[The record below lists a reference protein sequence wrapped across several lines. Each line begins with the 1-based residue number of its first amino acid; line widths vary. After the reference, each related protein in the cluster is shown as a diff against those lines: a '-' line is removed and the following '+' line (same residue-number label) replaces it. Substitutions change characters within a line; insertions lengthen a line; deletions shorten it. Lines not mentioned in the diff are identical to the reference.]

1 MAYMIYL
8 IIVTQRIIPK
18 LWDPYVI
25 LDISR
30 SATEKAIKKQY
41 RKMSLIHHPDKANPV
56 GNQTLEDINS
66 LYVEITK
73 AYKALTDEEIR
84 NNYLQFGHPDG
95 KQSFSIGIAL
105 PKLMVEEGMGTYVL
119 LVYGVLLGVLLPYV
133 VGSWWYGTQRVT
145 KEKILI
151 VSAGKLFQQYK
162 DDLSQGGVL
171 SAISTGVE
179 YEQVLKG
186 DKADQGLGRIEKA
199 VMVENDISGPTKKDL
214 GKFNTLEGVQRK
226 TNALLWAYLTRTK
239 LADQVLDEE
248 KYEVAPIAL
257 TLNDA
262 FISICLAYGNLSPL
276 LNAFKISQNII
287 QATTPNSSPLLQ
299 LPHFTPS
306 VVKTIEGEHA
316 KTHMSVQEF
325 MKLPEQ
331 YRKSLVTKVLDS
343 KDYHDS
349 ITVARQMSFLQVETA
364 FFKCRGEKHIVPGSL
379 VQFVVKCRV
388 IPPGTTDIPISNPEE
403 LLDVDPAETEEDEAS
418 LKRRKGGKARGL
430 QAVDTTEIERLHVP
444 PLAYAPYFPR
454 DHPPKWNLFLATP
467 GQGRIIV
474 PPSTFTTFDQP
485 IFDAQGNP
493 TFAVQTFKLQFQA
506 PSQEGQYSFVMH
518 FVNDSYIG
526 ADVKQDVTLTI
537 EDQSQLE
544 EIESDE
550 EISEPDE
557 GMYEGFLFNCFAK
570 LSLDSL
576 AGQMSALKSGSL
588 SGPSKSLKK
597 KKKTLTTKDQDSDE
611 SNTEGEDDDESDTDT
626 ETEDES

>member
-1 MAYMIYL
+1 MVTGCGLMAYMIYL

-18 LWDPYVI
+18 IWDPYTI

-41 RKMSLIHHPDKANPV
+41 RKMSLIHHPDKATPV
-56 GNQTLEDINS
+56 GNQTLEDINA

-119 LVYGVLLGVLLPYV
+119 LIYGVLLGVLLPYI

-186 DKADQGLGRIEKA
+186 NKADQGLGRIEKA
-199 VMVENDISGPTKKDL
+199 VMVENDVSGPTKKDL
-214 GKFNTLEGVQRK
+214 GKFNALEGVQRK

-239 LADQVLDEE
+239 LADQALDEE

-257 TLNDA
+257 GLNDA
-262 FISICLAYGNLSPL
+262 FISICLAYGNVAPL

-325 MKLPEQ
+325 MELPEQ
-331 YRKSLVTKVLDS
+331 YRRSLVTKILDL
-343 KDYHDS
+343 KDYQDA
-349 ITVARQMSFLQVETA
+349 ITVARQMPFVQVETA
-364 FFKCRGEKHIVPGSL
+364 FFKCRGEKHIVSGSL

-388 IPPGTTDIPISNPEE
+388 IPPGATNIPIPNPED
-403 LLDVDPAETEEDEAS
+403 LLDIDPAETEEDEAS

-430 QAVDTTEIERLHVP
+430 QAVDTTEIERLNVP

-454 DHPPKWNLFLATP
+454 DHPPRWTLFLATP
-467 GQGRIIV
+467 GQGRVIV
-474 PPSTFTTFDQP
+474 PPATFTTFDQP

-518 FVNDSYIG
+518 FMNDSYIG

-557 GMYEGFLFNCFAK
+557 GMYNRYPYHYVANL
-570 LSLDSL
+570 LSRF
-576 AGQMSALKSGSL
+576 
-588 SGPSKSLKK
+588 PCWPN
-597 KKKTLTTKDQDSDE
+597 E
-611 SNTEGEDDDESDTDT
+611 CIEIW
-626 ETEDES
+626 